1 MKSFDIE
8 KMNRDIAERKQI
20 RTLAAQINLLVN
32 PSAQLNYAVALG
44 SPMMSNQQF
53 LEAFVRD
60 YLHSDT
66 AEPPTASFLAQC
78 LTAQLQDVR
87 ENVWYQQA

>member
-1 MKSFDIE
+1 
-8 KMNRDIAERKQI
+8 MNRDIAERKQI
-20 RTLAAQINLLVN
+20 RTLAAQVNLLIN

-44 SPMMSNQQF
+44 QPMMSNQQF

-60 YLHSDT
+60 CLHSDT
-66 AEPPTASFLAQC
+66 VEPPTVSFIAQC
-78 LTAQLQDVR
+78 LTAQLQDAR